1 MATLANPR
9 KFRYGLGHGQY
20 RIWPE
25 AATCVAKRGEPV
37 LLSSGK
43 IARCT
48 TTATSLTSG
57 TGVAG
62 WAMADASGTT
72 DADIVVLM
80 ANDST
85 EWLIP
90 VIHGTAASAVTA
102 VTNVGTQYCIS
113 HLTTG
118 GWYGYEISVTTNPVI
133 EVTELCA
140 EYAAG
145 EQYGTAWVKIATTA
159 MAAGGI
165 A

>member
-1 MATLANPR
+1 MATLASPR

-25 AATCVAKRGEPV
+25 AATCVAKRGERV

-43 IARCT
+43 MARCT
-48 TTATSLTSG
+48 TTATSRTSG

-118 GWYGYEISVTTNPVI
+118 GWYGYEISVTPNPVI
-133 EVTELCA
+133 EAQELWA
-140 EYAAG
+140 ESAAC
-145 EQYGTAWVKIATTA
+145 ERD
-159 MAAGGI
+159 
-165 A
+165 